1 MKISPLYKVS
11 LRSFFIDPLFYVS
24 SIIMILFCAFRFFFA
39 SKFFVSGIG
48 STDLRPLFNS
58 VPYISIITVPL
69 LVFRL
74 RNFIFD
80 DSLPL
85 SPFSRF
91 VSLSLSALTSSLVP
105 ILLTFIFAS
114 VSVLFFGDI
123 EIGQL
128 SCGFFGIVLY
138 ELCAVS
144 LSLFAFSFCRSAS
157 ALGVLISAVFL
168 AITTFIHLLPLYF
181 NLNDFFAFL
190 CRILSFS
197 WHFDSFSKGIL
208 DSRSIFFFLLS
219 FLILTLLSVLAE
231 DKRIYKKVDKFTMFL
246 TSAIVI
252 LVSVSVSRLY
262 FRLDLSSSKQFSVS
276 KTSRNLIQNLSS
288 TLRIT
293 YFRSNE
299 LKNLYPQV
307 SDVQEFLIEFS
318 SFPNITLTFQNADEE
333 KLKAL
338 GIQGQQIKSSNGNK
352 TEYTTVFSAV
362 LLQYDEKSSI
372 IPFVLSMQTLEYD
385 LAQRIQTLV
394 TGKERNVYLVSGNG
408 RKISESYAYVSPWLA
423 SRGFKA
429 EEIDSSN
436 YLKILPN
443 LAKDDVI
450 AIFGCEKLDGKSEES
465 RDFENLLEN
474 AVEKETKIFVMAS
487 PFETSIEDEWKI
499 TKTQSNRFLD
509 YLNSKGF
516 AFENALVED
525 ISCFPLTMA
534 SGEGSQAEY
543 VVINYPLWLSL
554 QSQTNAKNGLT
565 LFWASPLD
573 LYNGTEPLLL
583 TSKYAWLQEPAEGVS
598 ANESLFLTDPFTI
611 PKTAN
616 AAGKPSGQ
624 FVVGAKSENIILIP
638 DQFFLSSLMTGF
650 ISGENSVDFR
660 NYDFF
665 VNEILKI
672 QGEGELASLMEKSQ
686 PNRSL
691 YKITDEAE
699 FNQKKNLSVFL
710 NFVLPVALILGFL
723 IFINIQR
730 RFTQIKRMSAD
741 CGQSKEGK

>member
-24 SIIMILFCAFRFFFA
+24 SILMVLFCAFRFFFA
-39 SKFFVSGIG
+39 SKFFVTGIG

-85 SPFSRF
+85 PPFSRF

-105 ILLTFIFAS
+105 LLLTFIFGS
-114 VSVLFFGDI
+114 ISVLLFGDV
-123 EIGQL
+123 EAGQL
-128 SCGFFGIVLY
+128 FCGFFGIVLY

-144 LSLFAFSFCRSAS
+144 LSLFAFSLCRSAT

-181 NLNDFFAFL
+181 NLNDFFAFF

-208 DSRSIFFFLLS
+208 DSRSIFFFLVS
-219 FLILTLLSVLAE
+219 FLIFTLLSSLSE
-231 DKRIYKKVDKFTMFL
+231 NKRIYKKVDNFTIFS
-246 TSAIVI
+246 TFTI
-252 LVSVSVSRLY
+252 LVLLSVSVSRLY

-276 KTSRNLIQNLSS
+276 KTSGNLIQNLSS

-318 SFPNITLTFQNADEE
+318 SFPNVTLTFQNADEE

-372 IPFVLSMQTLEYD
+372 IPFVLSTQTLEYD
-385 LAQRIQTLV
+385 LSQRIQTLV

-423 SRGFKA
+423 SRGFRAK
-429 EEIDSSN
+429 EIDSSN
-436 YLKILPN
+436 YLEILPN
-443 LAKDDVI
+443 LSKNDLI
-450 AIFGCEKLDGKSEES
+450 AVFGCKDLDEKSEES
-465 RDFENLLEN
+465 RNFENLLED
-474 AVEKETKIFVMAS
+474 AMERGTKAFVMAS
-487 PFETSIEDEWKI
+487 PFETSVEDEWKI
-499 TKTQSNRFLD
+499 TKTQGNRFLD

-516 AFENALVED
+516 AFKNALAED

-534 SGEGSQAEY
+534 SGEGRQAEY

-565 LFWASPLD
+565 LFWASPLN
-573 LYNGTEPLLL
+573 LYNEAEPILL
-583 TSKYAWLQEPAEGVS
+583 TSRYAWLQEPAEGVS

-611 PKTAN
+611 PKTPN
-616 AAGKPSGQ
+616 AAGKQSSQ
-624 FVVGAKSENIILIP
+624 FVIGAKSRDIILIP

-665 VNEILKI
+665 VNQILKI
-672 QGEGELASLMEKSQ
+672 QGEDELASLMEKSQ

-691 YKITDEAE
+691 YKITDDAE
-699 FNQKKNLSVFL
+699 FQQKKNLSVFL
-710 NFVLPVALILGFL
+710 NFVLPVALIFGFG
-723 IFINIQR
+723 IFDTILRKKRTN
-730 RFTQIKRMSAD
+730 RFVWS
-741 CGQSKEGK
+741 